1 MKEKTSIT
9 YSVQVDDNDVKESK
23 IEYNKYSKIDANNEK
38 LLTYKKIIKDD
49 IVSNNVVKNET
60 FNELYK
66 NNNNINEVIGH
77 SLNKTDWNIYE
88 YNNNNLD
95 KKYVK
100 EYDNIKLDINYDLLN
115 KYKTNKYI
123 DNK

>member
-38 LLTYKKIIKDD
+38 LLTYKKFIKDD
-49 IVSNNVVKNET
+49 IVGNNIVKNET

-115 KYKTNKYI
+115 KYKTKYI

>member
-9 YSVQVDDNDVKESK
+9 YSVQVDDDDVTESK

-49 IVSNNVVKNET
+49 LVGNNIVKNET

-77 SLNKTDWNIYE
+77 SLNKTDWNICE

-100 EYDNIKLDINYDLLN
+100 EYDNLKLDINYELLN
-115 KYKTNKYI
+115 NYETKYI

>member
-115 KYKTNKYI
+115 KYKTKYI

>member
-77 SLNKTDWNIYE
+77 SLNKTDWNICE

-100 EYDNIKLDINYDLLN
+100 EYDNLKLDINYDLLN
-115 KYKTNKYI
+115 KYETKYI

>member
-9 YSVQVDDNDVKESK
+9 YSVQVDDNDITESK
-23 IEYNKYSKIDANNEK
+23 IEYNKYSKIDSNNEK

-49 IVSNNVVKNET
+49 LVGNNIVKNET

-77 SLNKTDWNIYE
+77 SLNKTDWNICE

-100 EYDNIKLDINYDLLN
+100 EYDNLKLDINYELLN
-115 KYKTNKYI
+115 KYETKYI

>member
-9 YSVQVDDNDVKESK
+9 YSMQVDDNDVKESK

-49 IVSNNVVKNET
+49 IVGNNIVKNET

-115 KYKTNKYI
+115 KYKIKYI

>member
-9 YSVQVDDNDVKESK
+9 YSVQVDDNDVKESR

-38 LLTYKKIIKDD
+38 LLTYKKFIKDD
-49 IVSNNVVKNET
+49 IVGNNIVKNET

-115 KYKTNKYI
+115 KYKTKYI

>member
-1 MKEKTSIT
+1 MKVKTSIT

-38 LLTYKKIIKDD
+38 LLTYKKFIKDD
-49 IVSNNVVKNET
+49 IVGNNIVKNET

-115 KYKTNKYI
+115 KYKTKYI